1 VGELERPL
9 THAQVHALAVVAAGE
24 TARRPARRAV
34 YTTSPTALESA
45 RWFNVHYRTA
55 RQLVDAGLVV
65 DRLDPR
71 GDGLFLTDTGRA
83 ALASTGAA

>member
-1 VGELERPL
+1 VGELDRPL
-9 THAQVHALAVVAAGE
+9 TSAQLHALAVVAAGE
-24 TARRPARRAV
+24 TTRRPARRSGT
-34 YTTSPTALESA
+34 TTSPAAFDSA

-83 ALASTGAA
+83 ALAGAGAA